1 MRNQSPRAQSHQ
13 DTWDPE
19 TENAETLK
27 VFLARYKSNPRPISV
42 NFRQIVPQIPYN
54 SERASHY
61 IHSYPAKLLL
71 HIPHFFIANSLL
83 SKPHDTV
90 ADPFCGSGTVLL
102 EAVMAGRNALG
113 TDTNPLACL
122 VAKVKTTPL
131 DPKCLKRILQSLS
144 CSVVRQ
150 KDDRVPD
157 VVNITH
163 WFYPHVTKQLAKL
176 KRAIELIPDASYRD
190 FFWVCFSSC
199 VRKVSLSDPRI
210 SVPVRLRT
218 DTYPEGHA
226 LRSAS
231 LKGLKD
237 LKRVNVFECF
247 TTITEANISRIGNL
261 YNLTR
266 STRAIVSLSDARSIN
281 STARENRVGISLI
294 VTSPPYAG
302 AQKYVR
308 ASSLSLGWLDLCG
321 SQKLRSLE
329 DNSIGREHYRKNE
342 HQELVC
348 TRIPKADQLLKRI
361 YREYPLR
368 AHIAGNY
375 LLEMRAALESMVK
388 SLNPGG
394 YIVLVA
400 GNNYVCRHPFK
411 TGEYLKQI
419 LCELGLTPRLELID
433 TIKSRG
439 LMTKRNAT
447 ANLIT
452 REAVMLFQKT

>member
-1 MRNQSPRAQSHQ
+1 
-13 DTWDPE
+13 
-19 TENAETLK
+19 
-27 VFLARYKSNPRPISV
+27 
-42 NFRQIVPQIPYN
+42 
-54 SERASHY
+54 
-61 IHSYPAKLLL
+61 
-71 HIPHFFIANSLL
+71 
-83 SKPHDTV
+83 
-90 ADPFCGSGTVLL
+90 
-102 EAVMAGRNALG
+102 MAFM
-113 TDTNPLACL
+113 
-122 VAKVKTTPL
+122 
-131 DPKCLKRILQSLS
+131 LQ
-144 CSVVRQ
+144 
-150 KDDRVPD
+150 P
-157 VVNITH
+157 
-163 WFYPHVTKQLAKL
+163 
-176 KRAIELIPDASYRD
+176 
-190 FFWVCFSSC
+190 
-199 VRKVSLSDPRI
+199 
-210 SVPVRLRT
+210 
-218 DTYPEGHA
+218 
-226 LRSAS
+226 
-231 LKGLKD
+231 
-237 LKRVNVFECF
+237 
-247 TTITEANISRIGNL
+247 
-261 YNLTR
+261 
-266 STRAIVSLSDARSIN
+266 RSIN

-321 SQKLRSLE
+321 SQKLRPLE

>member
-1 MRNQSPRAQSHQ
+1 MRNQSPRARSKQ
-13 DTWDPE
+13 DPWDPE
-19 TENAETLK
+19 TENTKTLK
-27 VFLARYKSNPRPISV
+27 ALLLRYSRNPSPICV
-42 NFRQIVPQIPYN
+42 NFRQIVPRIAYN

-71 HIPHFFIANSLL
+71 HIPHFFIANSML
-83 SKPHDTV
+83 SKPDDTV

-102 EAVMAGRNALG
+102 EAVMAGRHALG
-113 TDTNPLACL
+113 TDSNPLACL
-122 VAKVKTTPL
+122 IAKVKTTPL
-131 DPKCLKRILQSLS
+131 DPERLKRLLETLS
-144 CSVVRQ
+144 HSVVRQ

-157 VVNITH
+157 VVNIDH

-176 KRAIELIPDASYRD
+176 KRAIELIPESSYRD

-210 SVPVRLRT
+210 SVPVRLRA
-218 DTYPEGHA
+218 DTYPVGHA

-237 LKRVNVFECF
+237 LKKVDVFECF
-247 TTITEANISRIGNL
+247 STITEINILRIGNL
-261 YNLTR
+261 QNLKP
-266 STRAIVSLSDARSIN
+266 STRALVSLSDARSIN
-281 STARENRVGISLI
+281 STARENRLGISLI

-308 ASSLSLGWLDLCG
+308 ASYLSLGWLGLCG
-321 SQKLRSLE
+321 SRDLRALE
-329 DNSIGREHYRKNE
+329 ERSIGREHYRKHE
-342 HQELVC
+342 HEELVL
-348 TRIPKADQLLKRI
+348 THIPKADALLKRI
-361 YREYPLR
+361 YKEYPLR

-400 GNNYVCRHPFK
+400 GNNYVCGHPFK
-411 TGEYLKQI
+411 TREYLKHI
-419 LCELGLTPRLELID
+419 LCELGLTLQLELLD

-452 REAVMLFQKT
+452 REAVMLFHKS